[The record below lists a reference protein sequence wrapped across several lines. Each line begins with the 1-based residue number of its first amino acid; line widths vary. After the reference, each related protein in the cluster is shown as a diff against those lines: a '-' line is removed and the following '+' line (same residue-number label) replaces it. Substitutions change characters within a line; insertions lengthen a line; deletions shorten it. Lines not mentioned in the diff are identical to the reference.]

1 MPEYDYFKFSTSGLP
16 RFVRSQSFSHNHNH
30 HHRPRHSRAA
40 ARCPDNCACVTLDDW
55 TALSERERLAHAA
68 SEKLARDNRS
78 LKSDLRAAYD
88 ETRRLQ
94 DEVAQLRGRASR
106 DEDVAAAKFRR
117 RLAELKAE
125 VDDKERA
132 LRDLGRA
139 KDLADVRVRELT
151 QTVTDQGV
159 EVSQLADDVERL
171 GRALKKD
178 QLELGVRKEEA
189 REAWSLVNEL
199 RRQLRRCR
207 DPLAF
212 RRRYDFA

>member
-1 MPEYDYFKFSTSGLP
+1 MPEYDYIKISTSGLP
-16 RFVRSQSFSHNHNH
+16 RFVRSQSFSH
-30 HHRPRHSRAA
+30 HHRPRHFRAT
-40 ARCPDNCACVTLDDW
+40 RCPDNCACVTLDDW
-55 TALSERERLAHAA
+55 TALVERERTTHAA
-68 SEKLARDNRS
+68 NRT
-78 LKSDLRAAYD
+78 LKNDLRAAYD

-94 DEVAQLRGRASR
+94 DEVAQLKGRSSR
-106 DEDVAAAKFRR
+106 EEDVAAKFRR

-125 VDDKERA
+125 VDDKEHA
-132 LRDLGRA
+132 LHDLRKA
-139 KDLADVRVRELT
+139 KDLADIRVRELT
-151 QTVTDQGV
+151 QTVTNQGV

-178 QLELGVRKEEA
+178 QHDLGVRTEEA
-189 REAWSLVNEL
+189 REAWSLVSEL

>member
-1 MPEYDYFKFSTSGLP
+1 MPEYDYIKISTSGLP
-16 RFVRSQSFSHNHNH
+16 RFVRSQSFSHHHHHHNH
-30 HHRPRHSRAA
+30 HPRHHARAT
-40 ARCPDNCACVTLDDW
+40 RCPDDCACVTLDDW
-55 TALSERERLAHAA
+55 TALVERERTAHAA
-68 SEKLARDNRS
+68 NEKLARENRS

-94 DEVAQLRGRASR
+94 DEVAQLKGRSSR
-106 DEDVAAAKFRR
+106 EEDIAAKFRR

-125 VDDKERA
+125 LDDKEHA
-132 LRDLGRA
+132 LHDIRKA
-139 KDLADVRVRELT
+139 KDLADIRVRELT
-151 QTVTDQGV
+151 QTVTNQGV

-178 QLELGVRKEEA
+178 QHDLGVRTEEA
-189 REAWSLVNEL
+189 REAWSLVSEL